1 MREDRLL
8 FHSIKKH
15 IKSTAVCVSI
25 FKVSSPLSVFNK
37 TFHHGSS
44 HGSGKTTAL
53 RLGLLSPEAK
63 IMAESY
69 IL

>member
-8 FHSIKKH
+8 FHSIKKKH

-44 HGSGKTTAL
+44 HGSGKTTAVYFLL
-53 RLGLLSPEAK
+53 RQQ
-63 IMAESY
+63 
-69 IL
+69 